1 MIKSEKLLYR
11 FLSRPKDF
19 TYTELLRLLSSLGYK
34 EEQGSVSRVVFYNE
48 EIKHNIKLHKPHQG
62 NVLKKYQIDMI
73 IQELKSNGL
82 L

>member
-1 MIKSEKLLYR
+1 MGINSNTPYEGTGNPEGLKYQLGGYDLQIKK
-11 FLSRPKDF
+11 
-19 TYTELLRLLSSLGYK
+19 
-34 EEQGSVSRVVFYNE
+34 GSVSRVVFYHE

-62 NVLKKYQIDMI
+62 HVLKKYQIDMI